1 MENQSAKPNKFQWKW
16 VAITFVLYFVFYLLP
31 MFVASAL
38 LNNKLG
44 AIINGAWFFG
54 GIAIVAAVAAYF
66 SKGITIIEPAIA
78 SALMVIVLSILFFVW
93 NPVARVEIGRVSLR
107 MVGVIGIVFS
117 LSLTGAWLGERIQKL
132 LNSKSSM

>member
-31 MFVASAL
+31 MFVVSAL
-38 LNNKLG
+38 LNNKH

-66 SKGITIIEPAIA
+66 SKCITIIEPAIA
-78 SALMVIVLSILFFVW
+78 SALMVIVLFIVFFVW
-93 NPVARVEIGRVSLR
+93 NPVARVEIGRISLR
-107 MVGVIGIVFS
+107 MLGVIGIVFI
-117 LSLTGAWLGERIQKL
+117 LSLIGAWLGERIQKF